1 MNRSLADK
9 TNHWPSERKKIW
21 AYTRALLEIDKF
33 KRKRYGGRRRSHW
46 TLFERSLLVF
56 AVLLRACGLYNRGVR
71 NAKTIRVNEIAL
83 AFESLPAA
91 FDGYRILHL
100 TDLHL
105 DCVPGMAELIC
116 DCLQGQQYDLCLITG
131 DLRRATHGAFRQIL
145 APLKTVIS
153 ALHAADGIVATLGNH
168 DSYLMVSDLEKMGVR
183 VLANESIALQRGRAR
198 ITLTG
203 LDDPHYYYTDQ
214 VMVALAETEEGFK
227 IVMAHSP
234 ELYDIALEHG
244 YQFYLC
250 GHTHGG
256 QICIPGGIPVI
267 THLNNGRRLFRG
279 LWRAGDMAGYTSQGC
294 GSSGIPVRFNTRSEI
309 TLFTLRCGSS
319 GSRGSRPDNEYGG

>member
-1 MNRSLADK
+1 MNRSLGDK
-9 TNHWPSERKKIW
+9 TIHWPSERKKIW
-21 AYTRALLEIDKF
+21 AYTRALLETDKF

-46 TLFERSLLVF
+46 TLFERSLQVF
-56 AVLLRACGLYNRGVR
+56 AVLLRACGLYRRGVR
-71 NAKTIRVNEIAL
+71 NAKTIRVTEVPL
-83 AFESLPAA
+83 AFDSLPAA

-105 DCVPGMAELIC
+105 DCVPGMAELIRGG
-116 DCLQGQQYDLCLITG
+116 LQGLRYDLCLITG
-131 DLRRATHGAFRQIL
+131 DLRRATHGGFRQIVT
-145 APLKTVIS
+145 PLRTVIS
-153 ALHAADGIVATLGNH
+153 ALHAADGVVATLGNH

-214 VMVALAETEEGFK
+214 VIVALEEAKEGFK

-234 ELYDIALEHG
+234 ELYDMALEHG
-244 YQFYLC
+244 YHFYIC

-256 QICIPGGIPVI
+256 QICLPGGIPVI

-279 LWRAGDMAGYTSQGC
+279 LWHAGGMTGYTSQGC

-319 GSRGSRPDNEYGG
+319 ARRGIRPDVQQGG